1 GVVRAE
7 QIAVPVAHL
16 YLPLTRIARSTFRTI
31 VGSAEDVRRLDL
43 VQGDERRLRR
53 VDRLEA
59 LTWAES
65 RDGQQPMLVGDVPGF
80 RLGPQRDLEQRHLH
94 HVDHAV

>member
-1 GVVRAE
+1 M
-7 QIAVPVAHL
+7 
-16 YLPLTRIARSTFRTI
+16 I
-31 VGSAEDVRRLDL
+31 VGSAEDVRRVDL

-59 LTWAES
+59 LTCAES
-65 RDGQQPMLVGDVPGF
+65 RDGQQPMLVGDVPGVP
-80 RLGPQRDLEQRHLH
+80 LGPQRDLEQRHLH